1 MTTEWSSDMVMT
13 LWCLI
18 GWPTGLLVVY
28 NVRLNYY
35 NKYPDRDIQE
45 VYGTSNNG
53 TSNNTT
59 TKYK

>member
-35 NKYPDRDIQE
+35 NKYPDRDI
-45 VYGTSNNG
+45 
-53 TSNNTT
+53 
-59 TKYK
+59 